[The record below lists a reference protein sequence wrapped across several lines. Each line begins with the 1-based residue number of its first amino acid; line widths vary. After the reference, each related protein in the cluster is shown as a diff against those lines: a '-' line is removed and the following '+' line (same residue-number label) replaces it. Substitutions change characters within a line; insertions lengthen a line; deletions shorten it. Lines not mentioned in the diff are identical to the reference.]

1 VLCMKRLQKQDS
13 LCNQTVDSFFV
24 GYKMHGDLPY
34 EMLRAYIFN
43 PERVVSHI
51 YKGRLTSDGL
61 TYIQGT

>member
-1 VLCMKRLQKQDS
+1 MRSGSVTRRS
-13 LCNQTVDSFFV
+13 VDSFFV